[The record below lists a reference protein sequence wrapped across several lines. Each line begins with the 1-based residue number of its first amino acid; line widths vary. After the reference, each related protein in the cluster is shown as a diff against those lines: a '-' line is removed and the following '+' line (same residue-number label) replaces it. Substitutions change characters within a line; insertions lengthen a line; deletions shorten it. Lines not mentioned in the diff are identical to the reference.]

1 MTALFWLID
10 AVLGFYY
17 FLLIVTIIMSWL
29 VMFGIINSYQ
39 PFVQT
44 VQRFL
49 YSITEP
55 ALVPIRRVLGRF
67 LPNLGGLDISPIILI
82 FIIFALRVLLRND
95 IAPLLGV
102 YSY

>member
-29 VMFGIINSYQ
+29 VAFGIINSYQ

-44 VQRFL
+44 IQRFL
-49 YSITEP
+49 YAVTEP
-55 ALVPIRRVLGRF
+55 ALAPIRRTLGRF
-67 LPNLGGLDISPIILI
+67 LPSLGGIDISPIILI
-82 FIIFALRVLLRND
+82 FLIFALRILLRSD
-95 IAPLLGV
+95 IAPLFGI
-102 YSY
+102 YAY

>member
-29 VMFGIINSYQ
+29 VMFGVINSYQ
-39 PFVQT
+39 PFVQS

-49 YSITEP
+49 YAITEP
-55 ALVPIRRVLGRF
+55 ALAPIRRTLGRF
-67 LPNLGGLDISPIILI
+67 FPNLGGLDISPIILI
-82 FIIFALRVLLRND
+82 FMIFALRVLLRSD
-95 IAPLLGV
+95 IAPLFGI
-102 YSY
+102 YNY

>member
-29 VMFGIINSYQ
+29 VAFGIINSYQ

-44 VQRFL
+44 IQRFL
-49 YSITEP
+49 YAVTEP
-55 ALVPIRRVLGRF
+55 ALAPIRRTLGRF
-67 LPNLGGLDISPIILI
+67 LPSLGGIDISPIILI
-82 FIIFALRVLLRND
+82 FLIFALRVLLRSD
-95 IAPLLGV
+95 IAPLFGI
-102 YSY
+102 YAY

>member
-55 ALVPIRRVLGRF
+55 ALMPIRQVLGRF
-67 LPNLGGLDISPIILI
+67 FPNLGGLDISPIILI
-82 FIIFALRVLLRND
+82 FLIFALRVLLRSD
-95 IAPLLGV
+95 IAPLFGI
-102 YSY
+102 YNY

>member
-39 PFVQT
+39 PFVQS

-55 ALVPIRRVLGRF
+55 ALAPIRRALGRF
-67 LPNLGGLDISPIILI
+67 FPNLGGLDISPIILI
-82 FIIFALRVLLRND
+82 FLIFAMRVLLRSD
-95 IAPLLGV
+95 IAPLFGI
-102 YSY
+102 YNY

>member
-29 VMFGIINSYQ
+29 VMFGVINSYQ
-39 PFVQT
+39 PFVQS

-49 YSITEP
+49 YAITEP
-55 ALVPIRRVLGRF
+55 ALVPIRRTLGRF
-67 LPNLGGLDISPIILI
+67 FPNLGGLDISPIILI
-82 FIIFALRVLLRND
+82 FLIFALRVLLRSD
-95 IAPLLGV
+95 IAPLFGI
-102 YSY
+102 YNY